1 MYNIPE
7 KEAKHGF
14 SKSLASA
21 TSWFQK
27 NFRNIGKAMAV
38 LSIFIAVV
46 VSTTVGGN
54 IGSVKMDNISY
65 IPFHEISL
73 QNVIVYGV
81 GMFLVAIAILF
92 WYGKAFSVLGGSF
105 KVTKK
110 DVAFAG
116 LRFLQGG
123 MLSFFVFGILG
134 VVIAVAAVKVAVWLW
149 VLFVLYLLF
158 VSVPLYIVEYDY
170 MLTDHSYRES
180 LRRGFKAIR
189 EQWGRVFFRVLFV
202 NAVAILLMAVAM
214 LPGVALMLSIYDNAT
229 AMLMD
234 GAKPT
239 PLIIFVFEYLFIAV
253 GSVAALGV
261 KFWSLVALK
270 EFLNECRVYSIQLKA
285 DKEE

>member
-234 GAKPT
+234 GATPT

-270 EFLNECRVYSIQLKA
+270 EFLNEYRVYSIQLKA

>member
-7 KEAKHGF
+7 KEVMHGF

-38 LSIFIAVV
+38 LSIFIAIV
-46 VSTTVGGN
+46 VSATVGGN
-54 IGSVKMDNISY
+54 IGSVKLDNISY

-73 QNVIVYGV
+73 QNVIVYVAGI
-81 GMFLVAIAILF
+81 FLVAIAILF

-105 KVTKK
+105 KVTKN

-234 GAKPT
+234 GATPT

>member
-7 KEAKHGF
+7 KEVMHGF

-38 LSIFIAVV
+38 LSIFIAIV
-46 VSTTVGGN
+46 VSATVGGN
-54 IGSVKMDNISY
+54 IGSVKLDNISY

-73 QNVIVYGV
+73 QNVIVYVAGI
-81 GMFLVAIAILF
+81 FLVAIAILF

-105 KVTKK
+105 KVTKN

-134 VVIAVAAVKVAVWLW
+134 VVIAVAAVKMAVWLW

-234 GAKPT
+234 GATPT